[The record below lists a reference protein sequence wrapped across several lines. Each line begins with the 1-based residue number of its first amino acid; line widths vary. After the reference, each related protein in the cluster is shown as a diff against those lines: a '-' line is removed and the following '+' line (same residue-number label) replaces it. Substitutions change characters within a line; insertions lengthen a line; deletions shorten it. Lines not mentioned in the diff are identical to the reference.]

1 MPIRRQRKKEAVG
14 LRTASFYVDCR
25 SFTQISSQTSYI
37 YLTGSPRA
45 GSYKSLACA
54 SSYRL
59 LACVGPYKPLAC
71 ASPCYTERR
80 TVRAGFRIRTLFR
93 TTAKVAVLWMTAAQR
108 GLIFPKAPRSMA
120 AELTTMVA
128 VKF

>member
-1 MPIRRQRKKEAVG
+1 MSIVAIEIHFKKRKKAVV

-37 YLTGSPRA
+37 YLTGSPPRASPYRLWAGA
-45 GSYKSLACA
+45 GSYKL
-54 SSYRL
+54 
-59 LACVGPYKPLAC
+59 LAC
-71 ASPCYTERR
+71 ASPCYAERR